1 MVQAGVGCNLDM
13 PRPLVLTLRKDL
25 SRTLRQGHPWVFRE
39 AVTEP
44 RGVAP
49 GAQVTVADR
58 RGREIAFG
66 YYDDAGPIAVR
77 VLALAPVADRTALL
91 RDRLRA
97 ALAARR
103 AYLDLKVTNAFRWV
117 HGEADRLP
125 GIHVDV
131 YADVVSVRFD
141 GEGARAFYRDLP
153 ALIRAS
159 ADDLAV
165 RKVIDRDARAGRA
178 EEVEVR
184 ENGALFIVDV
194 GRGQKGGLFLDQ
206 RENRQ
211 TIAQRAAGKSVLN
224 LFGYTGGF
232 SLHAA
237 RAGATRTDT
246 VDIARPAIA
255 AARRNFERNGLAL
268 GQAGFHA
275 EDVFAFLDKA
285 IARGQVWDIVVSDP
299 PSFAPSK
306 NSLSAARR
314 SYLRL
319 HRLAAQVVSR
329 SGILAAASCSS
340 HVTRGEFLTMVKTG
354 VDLAGRRFVL
364 ESYTGAG
371 PDHPILPVFPEG
383 DYLKFAFGRVE

>member
-255 AARRNFERNGLAL
+255 AARRTQRVSTLLGRMRALPEINAKQPQARNYAER
-268 GQAGFHA
+268 
-275 EDVFAFLDKA
+275 
-285 IARGQVWDIVVSDP
+285 IARNTPIQG
-299 PSFAPSK
+299 
-306 NSLSAARR
+306 SAADILKLAM
-314 SYLRL
+314 LRVQRGL
-319 HRLAAQVVSR
+319 DRFPKVRLLLTVHDELVFEVPEADLEAFRPWVKLEMEAAYELNVPLVVDV
-329 SGILAAASCSS
+329 
-340 HVTRGEFLTMVKTG
+340 H
-354 VDLAGRRFVL
+354 
-364 ESYTGAG
+364 TGATWG
-371 PDHPILPVFPEG
+371 EAHS
-383 DYLKFAFGRVE
+383 